1 MDEPEIHSYH
11 LALRKWDTQHL
22 GMKKRPC
29 ITFYFPICALFIFT
43 HLNINLQKSFPTAK
57 RSKEQFSWEAHLST
71 HSIHSWARPR
81 KRSSLVLHNC
91 NDGEMTSLSVCN
103 CAAIDCKISNYIS
116 LTENNETFKKM
127 QKYYQDLPLRIRTT
141 KSAKMTAR

>member
-1 MDEPEIHSYH
+1 MRHTAPGDEKETMHFILFSNTCTLYIHP
-11 LALRKWDTQHL
+11 L
-22 GMKKRPC
+22 
-29 ITFYFPICALFIFT
+29 

-71 HSIHSWARPR
+71 QSIHSWARPR
-81 KRSSLVLHNC
+81 KRSGLVLHNC

-103 CAAIDCKISNYIS
+103 CATTDCKISNYIS
-116 LTENNETFKKM
+116 LTENNEMFKKM